1 MLHLSF
7 STLISTMELQNYN
20 GPTSIVCEPLPS
32 VRPSNT
38 LWQSVF
44 GTLFANF
51 VNCNGT
57 LKIYWNIL
65 VRHDMHCL
73 SWWTNKYLSLYHTEK
88 GWIKIYV
95 NLKSTALSMQ
105 LPNQKGKT
113 KLLFQRCKWEDK
125 EVILDWDDIFEGIL
139 ITLVIFISYSF
150 IND

>member
-7 STLISTMELQNYN
+7 STLTSTMELQNYN

-57 LKIYWNIL
+57 LKIYRNVSVMARYALPFMMNDQIFIL
-65 VRHDMHCL
+65 IRCG
-73 SWWTNKYLSLYHTEK
+73 K

-95 NLKSTALSMQ
+95 NLKSTASSMQ

-113 KLLFQRCKWEDK
+113 KFLFQRCKWEDK

-139 ITLVIFISYSF
+139 ITLVILI
-150 IND
+150 